1 MENLKMNNKYLNKE
15 NSEITSDSHVELPQP
30 DLSGNPFCFF
40 PEKAKRLGA
49 EGGKAAL
56 KNNHLLKNIGNLF
69 FAGVA
74 ISLSLVSCKAP
85 MATVIQDKTT
95 ENIPPTF
102 TENNQTDE
110 NNNSGMMPWKQ
121 FFTDPNLVSLID
133 TALANNQELMIA
145 LQEIEIAKSNV
156 AYNNGKLKPT
166 VAAKLGI
173 GVDKPG
179 RYTSEGA
186 GDATT
191 EIEPG
196 KEMPDP
202 LTNFEGGIMANWE
215 VDIWKKLRTE
225 KEASIQHYLSTV
237 EGKNFVLSNL
247 IAEVADNYYELLS
260 LDNQLD
266 IIRQYIVLQQKA
278 LDVAKIQKEAMA
290 TTELAVKKFEAEL
303 AKSKA
308 TEYDL
313 LQQVTEKE
321 NQINALLG
329 RYPQPIIRTKENLM
343 TTIPQTVF
351 TGIPSQLLANRPDI
365 KQAELE
371 LKSAKLDVEAARK
384 EFYPSLEISATL
396 GLEAFKP
403 SYLVKIPESVA
414 YGLAGE
420 LAGPLINKS
429 AIKANFQTADA
440 KQIEALYEYDKT
452 VVGAYLD
459 VANLMSKVKNMDQYY
474 QLKSQESA
482 SLDQSIGIANQL
494 FRNSRADYLEVLMNQ
509 RDALDAKLELIE
521 AKEKQ
526 LSTVVDIYKSLGGGW
541 K

>member
-1 MENLKMNNKYLNKE
+1 MTNMKIYNKY
-15 NSEITSDSHVELPQP
+15 I
-30 DLSGNPFCFF
+30 
-40 PEKAKRLGA
+40 
-49 EGGKAAL
+49 AA
-56 KNNHLLKNIGNLF
+56 I
-69 FAGVA
+69 A
-74 ISLSLVSCKAP
+74 LSLVLASCKAP
-85 MATVIQDKTT
+85 MATVIKDEMK
-95 ENIPPTF
+95 ENVPQNF
-102 TENNQTDE
+102 NQEDQGDA
-110 NNNSGMMPWKQ
+110 NNNSGTTPWRQ
-121 FFTDPNLVSLID
+121 FFTDPDLVSLIE
-133 TALANNQELMIA
+133 TALKNNQELLIT
-145 LQEIEIAKSNV
+145 LQEIEIAKSGV
-156 AYNNGKLKPT
+156 LAKKGRLTPT
-166 VAAKLGI
+166 VAAGI
-173 GVDKPG
+173 GAGVKKSG

-202 LTNFEGGIMANWE
+202 LGNFEGGLMANWE
-215 VDIWKKLRTE
+215 IDIWKKLRTE
-225 KEASIQHYLSTV
+225 KEAAVAHYLSTV

-247 IAEVADNYYELLS
+247 IEEVADNYYELLA

-266 IIRQYIVLQQKA
+266 IIQQYIKLQQRA
-278 LDVAKIQKEAMA
+278 LEISKIQKEAA
-290 TTELAVKKFEAEL
+290 AATELAVKKFEAEL

-308 TEYDL
+308 AEYTIR
-313 LQQVTEKE
+313 QNITEKE

-329 RYPQPIIRTKENLM
+329 RYPQPIVRKKESFM
-343 TTIPQTVF
+343 STVPQTVY

-371 LKSAKLDVEAARK
+371 LKASKLDVEAARK

-403 SYLVKIPESVA
+403 SYLVKLPESIA
-414 YGLAGE
+414 TSLAGE

-440 KQIEALYEYDKT
+440 RQIQSLYEYDKT
-452 VVGAYLD
+452 ILNAYLD
-459 VANLMSKVKNMDQYY
+459 VANLMSKVKNIDQYY
-474 QLKSQESA
+474 QLKSQETKA
-482 SLDQSIGIANQL
+482 LDQSIDIANQL
-494 FRNSRADYLEVLMNQ
+494 FRNSRADYLEVLLNQ

-521 AKEKQ
+521 AKQKQ